1 MRFLLLISV
10 FFFSCTN
17 NAITVTEPISK
28 KTATL
33 TETKFEEPKTLCHS
47 VVGLFNPK
55 TKFNEDYVLDKSLYN
70 LKLDTVAQVKFWRSI
85 MNLHQDSAIVNFASS
100 RVIIQ
105 KINIKDWNSK
115 PDSVK
120 KFYRDSVR
128 IANNLDSTN
137 RVLITSG
144 KKFFY
149 DFDKTS
155 QNFHNGINCFVENG
169 VDPWFAQAIL
179 LIESP
184 NKLQKSNAGAY
195 GPFQF
200 IFYMI

>member
-1 MRFLLLISV
+1 
-10 FFFSCTN
+10 
-17 NAITVTEPISK
+17 
-28 KTATL
+28 
-33 TETKFEEPKTLCHS
+33 
-47 VVGLFNPK
+47 
-55 TKFNEDYVLDKSLYN
+55 
-70 LKLDTVAQVKFWRSI
+70 

-149 DFDKTS
+149 DSSFSERCWDVNIYNNIYNLNAKRIISEKDK
-155 QNFHNGINCFVENG
+155 
-169 VDPWFAQAIL
+169 
-179 LIESP
+179 
-184 NKLQKSNAGAY
+184 
-195 GPFQF
+195 
-200 IFYMI
+200 